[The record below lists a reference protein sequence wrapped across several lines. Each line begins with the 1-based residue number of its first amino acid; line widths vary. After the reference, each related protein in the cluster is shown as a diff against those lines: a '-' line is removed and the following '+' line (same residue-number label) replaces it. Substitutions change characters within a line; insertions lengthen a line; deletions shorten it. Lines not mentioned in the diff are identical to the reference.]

1 VLLKVL
7 PLLVLVAVALSAQQP
22 DLHALL
28 VEGAALD
35 SQQRYDEAKAYY
47 QRALKIAPNSAPVLN
62 NVGNHYLAS
71 GDKAQARRFYMRTVA
86 VDPHHV
92 NANLQLAQ
100 MSVDEKDG
108 KKALA
113 YLSRLSSSE
122 TSDPGAALL
131 KARALALA
139 GKCPDAAQLLER
151 LQDQAA
157 EGAAFSIGM
166 TYAQCKLY
174 SRAERSFS
182 RAADADPGNF
192 AVLYNLGLAS
202 LEAGHPERAA
212 NALETALK
220 QRPEDGDCQSA
231 LARAR
236 LDLAIIHFHQ
246 QGAQAA
252 LSTLDQIPTTDR
264 NGDYYL
270 LRAQV
275 LDSLGKTEEAV
286 DALNLGM
293 RAAPTRSDL
302 YLQAAGFLLKHNL
315 LREALNLLDQ
325 ASRVLPDDRELRLAR
340 VVTLE
345 LLSRETDAQK
355 LLAEIQAR
363 WPKWDRAYQLKGILL
378 EIQLK
383 SSEARQALDTAI
395 SLGANTP
402 EVYYYK
408 ALAITHAEPD
418 DLDGAQNAI
427 NHALALT
434 STDPYAFVLAGKIA
448 LAKKDY
454 AKAVQYLLEAKRLQP
469 ALIPAHYGLRDAYKA
484 LGDEQ
489 KSAAEMEE
497 IQRLARENQPADQNP
512 FATEGWMF
520 AVRPPG

>member
-1 VLLKVL
+1 MKLLSL
-7 PLLVLVAVALSAQQP
+7 TLLVAVAVFAGAD
-22 DLHALL
+22 DLRELL
-28 VEGAALD
+28 VQGATLD
-35 SQQRYDEAKAYY
+35 SQQRYSEAETCY

-71 GDKAQARRFYMRTVA
+71 GDKAQARKFYLRTVA
-86 VDPHHV
+86 VDPHHA

-100 MSVDEKDG
+100 LSVDEKDG
-108 KKALA
+108 KQALA

-122 TSDPGAALL
+122 TSDPAAVLL

-139 GKCPDAAQLLER
+139 GKCSESAQLLDSF
-151 LQDQAA
+151 QGQAR
-157 EGAAFSIGM
+157 EGASFSIGI
-166 TYAQCKLY
+166 TYAQCRLY
-174 SRAERSFS
+174 SQAERSFS
-182 RAADADPGNF
+182 RALDADPANF
-192 AVLYNLGLAS
+192 DVLYNLGLAA
-202 LEAGHPERAA
+202 LEAGHPERATS
-212 NALETALK
+212 ALGMALK
-220 QRPEDGDCQSA
+220 QRPEDEDCKSA

-236 LDLAIIHFHQ
+236 LGLAIARFRQ
-246 QGAQAA
+246 QGAQDA
-252 LSTLDQIPTTDR
+252 LSTLDQMPTTDR
-264 NGDYYL
+264 KGDYYL
-270 LRAQV
+270 LRAQI
-275 LDSLGKTEEAV
+275 LDSLGKTQDAV

-315 LREALNLLDQ
+315 LREALSLLDQ
-325 ASRVLPDDRELRLAR
+325 ASRVLPDDRELPLAR

-345 LLSRETDAQK
+345 LLRRETDAQK

-383 SSEARQALDTAI
+383 SAEARQALDTAI

-418 DLDGAQNAI
+418 NLDGAQNAI

-448 LAKKDY
+448 LAKKNY
-454 AKAVQYLLEAKRLQP
+454 TKAVQYLLEAKRLQP

-489 KSAAEMEE
+489 KSTAEMEE
-497 IQRLARENQPADQNP
+497 IQRLAHENQPADQNP